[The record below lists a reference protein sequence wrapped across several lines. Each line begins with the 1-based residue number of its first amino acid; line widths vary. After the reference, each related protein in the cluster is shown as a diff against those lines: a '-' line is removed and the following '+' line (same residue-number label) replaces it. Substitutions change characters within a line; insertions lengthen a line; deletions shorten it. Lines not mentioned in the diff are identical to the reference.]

1 MADDPASRSPGTA
14 SMANLTAK
22 ECGKF
27 IEESLSGWKLL
38 GFKWTY
44 WLPDE
49 DIDDLIDTVGL
60 PLVGRK
66 EDLKDDLAVV
76 THAYFTKIR
85 CIRHDKS
92 IRRQQNTIIKFLKL
106 LDSLVKLIQS
116 EKDTVHSCLLAA
128 IIGPQMPI
136 LNIEKFLEYHELADK
151 EVCGYLD
158 NIDYLSELAQSSFVI
173 LVKREMQAGSSDE
186 TEAPESQL
194 FSEDLYRVYGT
205 YFRSQGKLSR
215 RPKDGAPAGP
225 YFRFAYAFAEK
236 AGIRQAD
243 GKPYA
248 KETIAAFINA
258 RPRRRRQDGRSS
270 GGSGGDDMGH
280 DKRK

>member
-1 MADDPASRSPGTA
+1 
-14 SMANLTAK
+14 MANLTAE

-27 IEESLSGWKLL
+27 IEESLHRWKLL
-38 GFKWTY
+38 GFKWAY

-49 DIDDLIDTVGL
+49 DIEDLIDTVGL
-60 PLVGRK
+60 PLFGRK

-76 THAYFTKIR
+76 THAYFTKIQG
-85 CIRHDKS
+85 IRHDKS
-92 IRRQQNTIIKFLKL
+92 IRRQQKTIIKFLKL
-106 LDSLVKLIQS
+106 LNSVGKLIQS
-116 EKDTVHSCLLAA
+116 EKDTVQDCLLGA
-128 IIGPQMPI
+128 IISRQMPI
-136 LNIEKFLEYHELADK
+136 LNMEKFLEYHKLADK
-151 EVCGYLD
+151 EVRGYLD
-158 NIDYLSELAQSSFVI
+158 NIDQLSELAQSSLLI

-194 FSEDLYRVYGT
+194 FSEDLHRVHGM

-248 KETIAAFINA
+248 KETIAAFIRG